1 MAAEPG
7 ATGGRLRS
15 ILDLLGDPDLSMD
28 RRERS
33 SFAFGLALDQ
43 VPQEGDLLSG
53 VLSDREISLD
63 LTLRMMFLLGVVSE
77 WADRPGD
84 RLAPHHLSETLG
96 DTWSVLGYLV
106 SPELRFDT
114 DLRALF
120 LLGTLAVR
128 SRAPIG
134 PVLDHL
140 SDDRWQMSIG
150 DKAVIMLLAAAL
162 RPPVA
167 IDAGTFLGRSAA
179 ALSLSCGQV
188 VSIDWDT
195 DRAAHVSALDNVE
208 FRSGLAAE
216 VVDEV
221 LAEHPETNLVVLDA
235 DHGEA
240 GIAAEVASVL
250 RHRTR
255 GLRALVIHDS
265 AMASCR
271 RGLES
276 IAWEDEPSV
285 RGYSLDFLPGSL
297 NECGELV
304 GGLALAWISSDDP
317 RRTRSP

>member
-7 ATGGRLRS
+7 AAGGRLGS
-15 ILDLLGDPDLSMD
+15 ILDLLGDPDLH
-28 RRERS
+28 
-33 SFAFGLALDQ
+33 
-43 VPQEGDLLSG
+43 
-53 VLSDREISLD
+53 LD
-63 LTLRMMFLLGVVSE
+63 LVPRMAFLLGVVSE
-77 WADRPGD
+77 RADEPGD

-106 SPELRFDT
+106 GQELRFDT
-114 DLRALF
+114 EFRALF

-134 PVLDHL
+134 PLLDHL
-140 SDDRWQMSIG
+140 SDEGWQMSLG
-150 DKAVIMLLAAAL
+150 DKAVILLLAVAL

-179 ALSLSCGQV
+179 ALSLSCSQV
-188 VSIDWDT
+188 VSIDWDP
-195 DRAAHVSALDNVE
+195 DRAAHVADLDNVE
-208 FRSGLAAE
+208 FRSGLASE

-221 LAEHPETNLVVLDA
+221 LSEYPETNLVVLDA
-235 DHGEA
+235 DHSEA

-265 AMASCR
+265 TMASCR

-276 IAWEDEPSV
+276 IAWDDAPAV

-297 NECGELV
+297 NESGEPV
-304 GGLALAWISSDDP
+304 GGLALVWVSSDDP